1 MQARRMSRSLPAMT
15 ILAPFAGTIRS
26 SGMMRN
32 TTEAWGAPAKL
43 LHWTVATLVLV
54 QIALGWAAV
63 AWHLSPTKLDLFVLH
78 KSTGM
83 LILLLMLVRLFWRW
97 INVTPFLPAGM
108 QAWERAAA
116 QASHFILYLL
126 LLLAPVT
133 GWIIN
138 SATNIPFRM
147 FWLIPIPAV
156 ADPDKAL
163 AETASR
169 IHFGLFV
176 LLVLVLVVHVAAA
189 LRHHYVVRDNVL
201 ARMLPGT
208 GRAP

>member
-1 MQARRMSRSLPAMT
+1 MT
-15 ILAPFAGTIRS
+15 ILAPFAGNIRS
-26 SGMMRN
+26 SSRLRN
-32 TTEAWGAPAKL
+32 TTQAWGAPAKL
-43 LHWTVATLVLV
+43 LHWTVATLVLL

-97 INVTPFLPAGM
+97 RNVTPLLPVGM

-116 QASHFILYLL
+116 HASHFILYLL
-126 LLLAPVT
+126 LFLAPVT
-133 GWIIN
+133 GWVIN
-138 SATNIPFRM
+138 SAANNPFRM

-156 ADPDKAL
+156 ATPDKVL
-163 AETASR
+163 AEIAAR

-176 LLVLVLVVHVAAA
+176 LLALVLVVHVAAA
-189 LRHHYVVRDNVL
+189 LRHHYVVRDSIL

-208 GRAP
+208 GHAS